1 MSAPKKCHFLFA
13 EYLDERGTCAL
24 SIFWNIYIYLYIWC
38 TSIATFSHDD
48 SGCVRAVGNPPSHL
62 LHVFSSIHKQR
73 WHHQRLSSKITLC
86 SFPLHGFHPLFF
98 KKKKKTMGCFQAPR
112 VRHSLRYTDFDC
124 ASADGSPMWA
134 KVNIHQVV
142 RKSAK
147 LAHRKQST

>member
-13 EYLDERGTCAL
+13 EYLDERGTSAL
-24 SIFWNIYIYLYIWC
+24 SISWNIYIYLYIWC

-62 LHVFSSIHKQR
+62 FHVFSSIHKQR

-98 KKKKKTMGCFQAPR
+98 KKTKNDGVFSGTSRASFT
-112 VRHSLRYTDFDC
+112 SLYRLRLC
-124 ASADGSPMWA
+124 VSWRSPMWA